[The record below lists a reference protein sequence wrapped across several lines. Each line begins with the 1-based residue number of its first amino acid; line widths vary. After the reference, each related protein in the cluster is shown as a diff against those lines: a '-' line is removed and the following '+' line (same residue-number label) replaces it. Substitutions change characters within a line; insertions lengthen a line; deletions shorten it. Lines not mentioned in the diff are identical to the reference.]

1 MSTLVKFC
9 GITRSSDAQL
19 CIDLGAD
26 ALGFIF
32 HPQSPRNLSL
42 PQFQNL
48 QATVD
53 FKTCVK
59 VAVAVSPDVRLVNE
73 FIDAGFEKFQFHYPA
88 ELPIQKISEWSSLVG
103 RENLWLAP
111 RLKPSEQMVESS
123 MEFANV
129 VLIDAYS
136 QETFGGTG
144 KRADWSRF
152 VQLKKQFTDHQWFL
166 AGGLSPNN
174 LQEAILNTAPDG
186 LDLNSGVEIE
196 PGKKDKEKI
205 YQVFSLL
212 SK

>member
-1 MSTLVKFC
+1 M
-9 GITRSSDAQL
+9 
-19 CIDLGAD
+19 
-26 ALGFIF
+26 
-32 HPQSPRNLSL
+32 
-42 PQFQNL
+42 
-48 QATVD
+48 
-53 FKTCVK
+53 
-59 VAVAVSPDVRLVNE
+59 NE

-103 RENLWLAP
+103 REKISGWAP
-111 RLKPSEQMVESS
+111 RLNPSEQMVESS

-166 AGGLSPNN
+166 AGGLSLNN

-186 LDLNSGVEIE
+186 LDLNSG
-196 PGKKDKEKI
+196 G
-205 YQVFSLL
+205 
-212 SK
+212 